1 MLCLIW
7 TVIGTLAYARHYL
20 QDQGVAVPAKILFEF
35 LAWLTCFYPWIAFAP
50 LVFRAERA
58 HPLGGSRTL
67 SSLAYLTAIG
77 LPLSFLAAF
86 AMQGLYR
93 ILQVIFPVP
102 INFIYPWWRL
112 PLREIAVQVA
122 LYWTTVGGAYLIR
135 RRIEL
140 GQREAMAAKLAL
152 EKAQLEGTLRSA
164 ELDALRSRLNP
175 HFLFNSLQN
184 ISVLTNEN
192 PTAATQMLAR
202 LGVLLR
208 AALRQQKTPET
219 TLSTE
224 MELVENYLAI
234 EKLRF
239 ADRLTVHFDI
249 ANETQSALVP
259 ALLLQPLLENAIR
272 HGLRESRRAGVI
284 TVRSTAKSG
293 KLVLTVIDN
302 GAGLRA
308 ASPADIKLGVGLD
321 STLQRLS
328 KMYPDRH
335 SFSIRSLPEGGTEV
349 HVSLPLHFEHSL
361 VSAISDEKAAT
372 VNR

>member
-20 QDQGVAVPAKILFEF
+20 QDQSVAVPAKMLFEF

-77 LPLSFLAAF
+77 LPLSCLAAL

-93 ILQVIFPVP
+93 ILQVVFPVP
-102 INFIYPWWRL
+102 INFIYPWWRV

-122 LYWTTVGGAYLIR
+122 LYWTTVGGAYIIR

-259 ALLLQPLLENAIR
+259 ALLLQPLVENAIR

-284 TVRSTAKSG
+284 TVRSTATSRE
-293 KLVLTVIDN
+293 LVLTVIDN
-302 GAGLRA
+302 GTGLRTE
-308 ASPADIKLGVGLD
+308 SPADLKLGVGLD

-335 SFSIRSLPEGGTEV
+335 SFSIRSLPNGGTEV

-361 VSAISDEKAAT
+361 VSALGDEKAAT
-372 VNR
+372 VSR